1 MARMAMRGERSGSRR
16 DPLVKAQQA
25 GSSQDGIEGP
35 PTLKAL
41 ADLVRL
47 VARSGAPQLR
57 LRLTAAIGLTLA
69 GKGLGVLAPLM
80 LGAAVN
86 RLAAGQDAAVAVGW
100 GFAAFAIGWALV
112 RFLSSAAPQASDVVF
127 APVRAAAQR
136 RTAAEAFAHALGL
149 SMDFHQTKRS
159 GALSRTLDRGSRAVD
174 FLLRILA
181 FNLIPTALELL
192 LAAFVLGGKYDWR
205 FAAVAVVVVVI
216 YTIATFAMSNWRLEH
231 RRVMNA
237 ADSEAAGVS
246 VDALLNYET
255 VKAFGAEARAA
266 RTYDQALGDYTE
278 AALKANTSLNL
289 LNGMQAL
296 IMNVG
301 LGVMAVMAGF
311 EAAAGRMGP
320 GDVTAAVLILIS
332 LYAPLNIL
340 GFAYREIRQSFI
352 DMEEMLKV
360 TRQTPQVADAPDA
373 VALPRPADARGAA
386 LAFDHVGF
394 RHDARANGLED
405 VSFLAAPGTTTALV
419 GPSGAG
425 KSTIVK
431 LALRL
436 LDPQQGRVLIDGLDV
451 RAVKQTSLRSA
462 VALVPQD
469 VALFNDTIAANIA
482 FARPDADAAAV
493 WAAAEA
499 AELADFIRALP
510 EGLETKVGERGL
522 KLSGGERQRVGI
534 ARALLADPCILILD
548 EATSAL
554 DSRTEAAIQK
564 TLRKARAGRTTL
576 VVAHRLSTVADAD
589 QILVLKAG
597 RIVERGAHHELVAR
611 VGGEYA
617 ALWKKQT
624 RAGRAGQPA

>member
-1 MARMAMRGERSGSRR
+1 MRGERSGRRR
-16 DPLVKAQQA
+16 DPLAKAQQA
-25 GSSQDGIEGP
+25 GMSQENTEGP
-35 PTLKAL
+35 PTLTAL
-41 ADLVRL
+41 ADLMRL
-47 VARSGAPQLR
+47 VGRSGASRLR
-57 LRLTAAIGLTLA
+57 LRLGAAVLLTLA
-69 GKGLGVLAPLM
+69 GKGLGVLAPLV

-86 RLAAGQDAAVAVGW
+86 RLASGQSAAVAVGW
-100 GFAAFAIGWALV
+100 GFAAFAVGWALV
-112 RFLSSAAPQASDVVF
+112 RFLSAAAPQVSDVVF

-136 RTAAEAFAHALGL
+136 RTAAEAFAHALSL
-149 SMDFHQTKRS
+149 SLDFHQTKRS

-181 FNLIPTALELL
+181 FNLVPTGVELV
-192 LAAFVLGGKYDWR
+192 LAAAVLGGKYDWR
-205 FAAVAVVVVVI
+205 FAAVAVAVVAV
-216 YTIATFAMSNWRLEH
+216 YAASTFALSNWRLEH

-255 VKAFGAEARAA
+255 VKSFGAESRAA
-266 RTYDQALGDYTE
+266 LTYDRALGDYAE
-278 AALKANTSLNL
+278 AAVKANNSLNL

-340 GFAYREIRQSFI
+340 GFAYREVRQSFI

-360 TRQTPQVADAPDA
+360 TRQTPQVADAPEA
-373 VALPRPADARGAA
+373 VGLPRAADARGAA
-386 LAFDHVGF
+386 IAFEHVGF

-405 VSFLAAPGTTTALV
+405 VSFFTAPGTTTALV

-436 LDPQQGRVLIDGLDV
+436 LDPQEGRVLIDGRDV
-451 RAVKQTSLRSA
+451 RAVTQASLRSA

-469 VALFNDTIAANIA
+469 VALFNDSIGANIA
-482 FARPDADAAAV
+482 FARPDADERTI
-493 WAAAEA
+493 WEAAEA
-499 AELADFIRALP
+499 AELADFIRNLP
-510 EGLETKVGERGL
+510 QGMETRVGERGL

-564 TLRKARAGRTTL
+564 TLRRARAGRTTL

-611 VGGEYA
+611 QGGEYA

-624 RAGRAGQPA
+624 RAGKAAQPV

>member
-1 MARMAMRGERSGSRR
+1 MM
-16 DPLVKAQQA
+16 KAQQA
-25 GSSQDGIEGP
+25 GTLQDKIDGP
-35 PTLKAL
+35 PMLQAL
-41 ADLVRL
+41 ADLSRL
-47 VARSGAPQLR
+47 VARSGASHLR
-57 LRLTAAIGLTLA
+57 LRLAFAVFLTLA
-69 GKGLGVLAPLM
+69 GKGLGVLAPLV

-86 RLAAGQDAAVAVGW
+86 KLAAGQGAAVAMGW
-100 GFAAFAIGWALV
+100 GFAAFAIGWTII
-112 RFLSSAAPQASDVVF
+112 RFLSASAPLVSDVVF

-136 RTAAEAFAHALGL
+136 ATAAEAFAHALSL
-149 SMDFHQTKRS
+149 SLDFHQTKRS
-159 GALSRTLDRGSRAVD
+159 GALSRTMDRGSRAVD

-181 FNLIPTALELL
+181 FNLVPTAVELA
-192 LAAFVLGGKYDWR
+192 LAAAVLGGKYDWR

-216 YTIATFAMSNWRLEH
+216 YTVATFSMSNWRLEH

-255 VKAFGAEARAA
+255 VKSFGAEARAA
-266 RTYDQALGDYTE
+266 QTYDRALGDYTQ
-278 AALKANTSLNL
+278 ASLKANTSLNL

-296 IMNVG
+296 IMNLG

-320 GDVTAAVLILIS
+320 GDVTAAVLIMIS

-373 VALPRPADARGAA
+373 VPLPRPVDARGAA
-386 LAFDHVGF
+386 VEFEHVGF

-405 VSFLAAPGTTTALV
+405 VSFYAAPGTTTALV

-436 LDPQQGRVLIDGLDV
+436 LDPQEGRVLIDGHDARQV
-451 RAVKQTSLRSA
+451 TQASLRAA

-469 VALFNDTIAANIA
+469 VALFNDSIAANIA
-482 FARPDADAAAV
+482 FARPTASEAEI

-499 AELADFIRALP
+499 AELSDFIRSLP
-510 EGLETKVGERGL
+510 EGMETRVGERGL

-534 ARALLADPCILILD
+534 ARALLADPYILILD

-564 TLRKARAGRTTL
+564 TLRRARSGRTTL
-576 VVAHRLSTVADAD
+576 VVAHRLSTVADSD

-611 VGGEYA
+611 QGGEYA
-617 ALWKKQT
+617 ALWRKQT
-624 RAGRAGQPA
+624 RGGKSAQPA

>member
-1 MARMAMRGERSGSRR
+1 M
-16 DPLVKAQQA
+16 VKAQQA
-25 GSSQDGIEGP
+25 GSMQDRTEGP

-47 VARSGAPQLR
+47 VGRSGAPQLR
-57 LRLTAAIGLTLA
+57 VRLGAAIALTLA
-69 GKGLGVLAPLM
+69 GKGLGVLAPLV

-86 RLAAGQDAAVAVGW
+86 RLAAGQGTAVAMGW
-100 GFAAFAIGWALV
+100 GFAAFAVGWALV
-112 RFLSSAAPQASDVVF
+112 RFLSAAAPQASDVVF

-136 RTAAEAFAHALGL
+136 RTAAEGFAHALSL
-149 SMDFHQTKRS
+149 SLYFHQTKRS

-181 FNLIPTALELL
+181 FNLVPTGVELV
-192 LAAFVLGGKYDWR
+192 LAAAVLGGKYDWR
-205 FAAVAVVVVVI
+205 FAAVAIAVVVV
-216 YTIATFAMSNWRLEH
+216 YASATFALSNWRLEH

-255 VKAFGAEARAA
+255 VKSFGAEARAA
-266 RTYDQALGDYTE
+266 VTYDRALGDYAA
-278 AALKANTSLNL
+278 AALKANTSLAL
-289 LNGMQAL
+289 LNGIQAL
-296 IMNVG
+296 IMNLG

-320 GDVTAAVLILIS
+320 GDVTAAVLIMVS

-360 TRQTPQVADAPDA
+360 TRQTPQVADALHAQP
-373 VALPRPADARGAA
+373 LPRPTEARGAEV
-386 LAFDHVGF
+386 AFQHVGF

-405 VSFLAAPGTTTALV
+405 VSFVAAPGTTTALV

-436 LDPQQGRVLIDGLDV
+436 IDPQEGRVLIDGRDV
-451 RAVKQTSLRSA
+451 RDVTQASLRAA

-469 VALFNDTIAANIA
+469 VALFNDTLAANIA
-482 FARPDADAAAV
+482 FARPEADEAQV

-499 AELADFIRALP
+499 AELADFICGLP
-510 EGLETKVGERGL
+510 DGMQTRVGERGL

-564 TLRKARAGRTTL
+564 TLRRVSAGRTTL

-611 VGGEYA
+611 QGGEYA
-617 ALWKKQT
+617 ALWRKQT
-624 RAGRAGQPA
+624 RAGRTVQAVG